1 MQNSAYRGVS
11 IITGGPGTGKTRII
25 EGLVQV
31 LSKEKR
37 SKIRICAPTGRAAKR
52 VAENRA
58 LNRFNPST
66 IHMLLHEVEN
76 SSEDL
81 KVDTIIIDEA
91 SMIDI
96 NLFDKFIEVIP
107 DKAQLFCW

>member
-1 MQNSAYRGVS
+1 M
-11 IITGGPGTGKTRII
+11 
-25 EGLVQV
+25 QV
-31 LSKEKR
+31 LSKEKEVKFVFVLQQEER
-37 SKIRICAPTGRAAKR
+37 QKE
-52 VAENRA
+52 AENRA

-96 NLFDKFIEVIP
+96 NLSDKFIEVIP
-107 DKAQLFCW
+107 DKAQLILVVTRISCHLLGQANHFLI